1 MPWQLSGFQV
11 ATCCNYVRSKYI
23 KTISTFFYLFLPF
36 SPPVEPI
43 ASEVSA
49 GRCFMTCLERLRS
62 SSSNP
67 QCQDANLNKTKR
79 EKAQSGSC
87 LRTLLV
93 GTLEAGSFWSWSTLA
108 ITTWTV
114 QISEMLFTSGMTED
128 PRHVL
133 EKKLPDWAIRVCAG
147 NERNHN
153 TSIDSSSLRKCSKS
167 TRHKLAQMSLL
178 FKTPLRSHPCTRTAL
193 KTWTTPCTS
202 PCTASTLHSKHL
214 AQHLVH
220 PAQDPGDRMLRSSP
234 PPSTQPMTRALWLA
248 KRIQK
253 NLKETTRM
261 QKNPIESKIA
271 KGAEGMANFGKLQ
284 SSTVVVC
291 ESQDHKARKS
301 KGNSTICSP
310 EISCLQ
316 WPLLFKSRDI
326 GTHKALL
333 IWTAER
339 GTRTDKRT
347 VGSQCHE
354 RRRCAGFASSAKK
367 QRHKWLMCM
376 FPWVHIGA
384 LFMPLSLLQAKYDQV
399 TRCSFFRS
407 LDIFIYTH
415 IYIHMYIY
423 IYVYVYVDH
432 CIFELY

>member
-23 KTISTFFYLFLPF
+23 KTISTFFYL
-36 SPPVEPI
+36 SAPPVEPI

-114 QISEMLFTSGMTED
+114 QISEMLFTSGMAED

-291 ESQDHKARKS
+291 ESQDHKARKI
-301 KGNSTICSP
+301 KGKQYH
-310 EISCLQ
+310 LQ
-316 WPLLFKSRDI
+316 PRNI
-326 GTHKALL
+326 MPA
-333 IWTAER
+333 
-339 GTRTDKRT
+339 
-347 VGSQCHE
+347 V
-354 RRRCAGFASSAKK
+354 ASSLQIK
-367 QRHKWLMCM
+367 RHWDSQSLADMDCRERNSDRQEDSW
-376 FPWVHIGA
+376 FPVPWKETLRWIRV
-384 LFMPLSLLQAKYDQV
+384 
-399 TRCSFFRS
+399 
-407 LDIFIYTH
+407 
-415 IYIHMYIY
+415 
-423 IYVYVYVDH
+423 
-432 CIFELY
+432 